1 MLKPTIGLEIHV
13 ALQTKHKLFS
23 TSTNNFAIDEFSLF
37 DVGTPGYL
45 PVLNYEPVEMAC
57 AFAYSINA
65 EVKKISVFERKH
77 YFYPD
82 LPIGYQIT
90 QQHDPI
96 MIGGKVGNVIIEH
109 AHLECDAAKSIHTGS
124 KTYVDISRC
133 ASPLLEIV
141 TTPCMKSP
149 SEAKEFAKTVHELV
163 SFLKICDGKL
173 EEGSF
178 RVDASI
184 SLSDTDKLGTRV
196 EIKNIS
202 SFYFLEKALEYEIER
217 QRELIMSGG
226 KVKMETRS
234 FDEENFETLPMREKE
249 SVADYRYTPDPDIP
263 VLVLPDDIENT
274 VRSKYNCNF
283 FDLIDK
289 IKDVNV
295 DHTVKLD
302 VISKH
307 AHLINSFVYSERITK
322 FIFYWLRDLDISRK
336 LSWGDVE
343 FLCNSSL
350 SASEVKD
357 ALLMWNSTDKDIK
370 DCLPK
375 TDGNAVELVKNI
387 VAEYP
392 NEMSQR
398 SSSPKIIGFLV
409 GKCMQTL
416 KGKVPPAT
424 VKSIIETL

>member
-23 TSTNNFAIDEFSLF
+23 TSANEFAIDEFSLF

-65 EVKKISVFERKH
+65 EVKKLSVFERKH

-96 MIGGKVGNVIIEH
+96 MIGGKVRNVIIEH

-124 KTYVDISRC
+124 KTYIDISRC

-141 TTPCMKSP
+141 TTPCMHSP

-163 SFLKICDGKL
+163 TFLKICDGKL

-202 SFYFLEKALEYEIER
+202 SFYFLEKALEYEIDR
-217 QRELIMSGG
+217 QREILLAGG

-263 VLVLPDDIENT
+263 VLILPDDIET
-274 VRSKYNCNF
+274 IVRSKYNCDF
-283 FDLIDK
+283 FHLVDK
-289 IKDVNV
+289 LNDVNV
-295 DHTVKLD
+295 NHSVKLD

-307 AHLINSFVYSERITK
+307 PELIKSFVKNERTIK
-322 FIFYWLRDLDISRK
+322 FMFFWLRDLDITRT
-336 LSWGDVE
+336 LTWNEVD
-343 FLCNSSL
+343 FLCNTSL
-350 SASEVKD
+350 SASEVQD
-357 ALLMWNSTDKDIK
+357 ALKTWNSSDKHISE
-370 DCLPK
+370 CLPK
-375 TDGNAVELVKNI
+375 TDENAVELVKE
-387 VAEYP
+387 VLALYP
-392 NEMSQR
+392 NEVAQI
-398 SSSPKIIGFLV
+398 SSSPKIVGFLV
-409 GKCMQTL
+409 GKCMQSL
-416 KGKVPPAT
+416 KGKVPPAL
-424 VKSIIETL
+424 VKTIIDTL